1 MLVCW
6 GHSERDSGPRTSAFD
21 LDAEPA
27 EDLYRRAAKHVD
39 KMLDGADPAQLPIE
53 QPTKFDFVINL
64 QTGCRRTDL
73 LHDAG
78 LARLLSKSQKTTAWV
93 TNKSGTTAAGMK

>member
-39 KMLDGADPAQLPIE
+39 KILDGADPAQLPIE
-53 QPTKFDFVINL
+53 QPTKFDLVINL
-64 QTGCRRTDL
+64 QT
-73 LHDAG
+73 
-78 LARLLSKSQKTTAWV
+78 ARALGITLPPSIMIQATEFIE
-93 TNKSGTTAAGMK
+93 